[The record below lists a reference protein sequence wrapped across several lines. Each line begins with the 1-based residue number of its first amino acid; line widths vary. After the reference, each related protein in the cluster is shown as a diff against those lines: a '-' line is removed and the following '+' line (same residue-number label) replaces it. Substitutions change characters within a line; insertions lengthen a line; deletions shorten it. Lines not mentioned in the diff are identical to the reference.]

1 MANLIKYFL
10 SIALFFII
18 PFITFGQL
26 DEVRLINDLRILSHD
41 SMQGR
46 KTGTDGNEKAREF
59 ILKRIREIALNPLE
73 SDFEQEFT
81 FSTREGE
88 RMGTNLLGHIKGT
101 SSSNSYFVISAHY
114 DHIGIRSGEIYNGA
128 DDNASG
134 VAALL
139 AIADFFLKNPPQHSL
154 IFAFFDAEES
164 GLQGAKAF
172 VTTNSRSITLNVNLD
187 MISRNDNNEIYVA
200 GTYQNPGLRVLIQK
214 YLPQNN
220 RRNVLFGHD
229 TPGSGGHDWSN
240 SSDHGPFNKAGI
252 PFLYFGVED
261 HQDYH
266 KPGDDFEKIDINFYS
281 SVVEML
287 ILVINSLDKELK

>member
-59 ILKRIREIALNPLE
+59 ILKRIREITLNPLE

-88 RMGTNLLGHIKGT
+88 RKGTNLLGHIKGT
-101 SSSNSYFVISAHY
+101 SPSNSYFVISAHY